1 MTDWK
6 RTLGRFVSNAEER
19 FDELA
24 ARLGNRLGGAQQ
36 INILPY
42 LGYGTPHEVRLR
54 GRVLEGFALNVETDK
69 DSTWRNLA
77 NMYRRLNTK
86 EVKGATIRAS
96 IGGRVAEV
104 QTDNEGYFTFAL
116 TLEPPLPSADFW
128 QHVQLELVGI
138 GAEAG
143 ASGDPT
149 AAPSAT
155 ISVSASGRVMVPSAQ
170 AQFGVISDLDDTVI
184 KTDVLNTL
192 RMAQNTF
199 LRNARTR
206 LPFAGVAEF
215 YQALH
220 QGVSGLNPLFYV
232 SNSIWNLY
240 DLFMDFFEL
249 RGIPLGAF
257 FLLDLGLN
265 ETYFASLRSG
275 KHKTAVIETLLAT
288 YPTLPFLLIGDSGE
302 KDPEIYLSAV
312 QQFPGRI
319 AAVYIRDVAGSARDR
334 EMEGLIAQAAEAGTQ
349 MLLVS
354 DTVAAAEHAAAHG
367 FIPASALPTVR
378 EGMLADKRPPSGT
391 EPLLPLPE

>member
-6 RTLGRFVSNAEER
+6 RTLGKFVSNAEER

-24 ARLGNRLGGAQQ
+24 ARLRTRLGETQQ
-36 INILPY
+36 VNILPY
-42 LGYGTPHEVRLR
+42 LGYGTPYELRLR
-54 GRVLEGFALNVETDK
+54 GRVLEGFALAVETDK
-69 DSTWRNLA
+69 DGTWRNLA

-96 IGGRVAEV
+96 IGGQAAEV
-104 QTDNEGYFTFAL
+104 QTDNEGYFTFVLPL
-116 TLEPPLPSADFW
+116 TPPLREAEFW
-128 QHVQLELVGI
+128 QHVSLELVEG
-138 GAEAG
+138 GADAVK
-143 ASGDPT
+143 GDVDAPT
-149 AAPSAT
+149 SPPVQA
-155 ISVSASGRVMVPSAQ
+155 IGRVMVPSTQ
-170 AQFGVISDLDDTVI
+170 AQFGVISDIDDTVI
-184 KTDVLNTL
+184 KTDVQHTL

-220 QGVSGLNPLFYV
+220 QGVSVLNPLFYV

-275 KHKTAVIETLLAT
+275 KHKTAVIETLLTT
-288 YPTLPFLLIGDSGE
+288 YPTLPFILIGDSGE
-302 KDPEIYLSAV
+302 KDPEIYLNAV

-319 AAVYIRDVAGSARDR
+319 AAVYIRDVAGSVRDR
-334 EMEGLIAQAAEAGTQ
+334 EMEGLIAQAAEAGTE

-354 DTVAAAEHAAAHG
+354 DTIAAAEHAAAHG
-367 FIPASALPTVR
+367 FIPDDALPVIR
-378 EGMLADKRPPSGT
+378 EGTFADKRPTSGT
-391 EPLLPLPE
+391 EPLSPLPD